1 MKLIK
6 VPYIDQSVKY
16 PTGCES
22 VSSVMLL
29 RYLGYNLSVD
39 EFIEKY
45 LDCRDMEV
53 RNGILYG
60 PDPNVSFCGSPYRE
74 ESFGCYAPVIQ
85 GALERAAGE
94 KYRFINETGTSIEDL
109 LTNYIDKNMPVVFW
123 ACINMQKEI
132 PGPEWKL
139 LDTGELFSW
148 VSNEHCM
155 LLVGYDEKN
164 YYFNDPYDNNGVIG
178 YPRELTEKRHAAQY
192 QMAVGCVPL
201 AN

>member
-45 LDCRDMEV
+45 LDCRDREV
-53 RNGILYG
+53 RNGIMYG

-74 ESFGCYAPVIQ
+74 EYFGCYAPVIHR
-85 GALERAAGE
+85 ALERAAGE

-132 PGPEWKL
+132 PGPGWKL
-139 LDTGELFSW
+139 
-148 VSNEHCM
+148 
-155 LLVGYDEKN
+155 
-164 YYFNDPYDNNGVIG
+164 
-178 YPRELTEKRHAAQY
+178 
-192 QMAVGCVPL
+192 
-201 AN
+201 